1 MDIRQ
6 ASPDD
11 LERCQALSP
20 RVRNTHVWQLRL
32 AHDPITP
39 QAADELGG
47 TLHRSRLPRSI
58 VVGPA
63 SGELL
68 PDLWSRAADVLVAED
83 GSDVVGYVIL
93 NASEHGPQVE
103 IARLVVAP
111 AARQNRVGS
120 RMLSA
125 AAQWGM
131 AYQRPTLVGHCST
144 RNDVAA
150 RFYQRWGF
158 RFAGYSE
165 AFYPRG
171 EIALF
176 FYRAL

>member
-6 ASPDD
+6 ASADD

-20 RVRNTHVWQLRL
+20 RVQNTHVWQLRL

-39 QAADELGG
+39 QATDELGG

-63 SGELL
+63 SGESLAN
-68 PDLWSRAADVLVAED
+68 LWSRAADILVAED
-83 GSDVVGYVIL
+83 GPDVVGYVVL
-93 NASEHGPQVE
+93 NASAQGPLVE

-111 AARQNRVGS
+111 SARQNRVGS

-125 AAQWGM
+125 AAQWGV
-131 AYQRPTLVGHCST
+131 AYQRETLVGHCST

-165 AFYPRG
+165 AFYPGG